1 MNAEVDKLRIAKLVN
16 VSTSLNNF
24 LKKVDDSDVDKLQ
37 IVPTDLEKKRNLVK
51 NEVVKNTKFNTIKT
65 K

>member
-16 VSTSLNNF
+16 VPTSLNNF
-24 LKKVDDSDVDKLQ
+24 LKKVDDTDVDKLQ

>member
-16 VSTSLNNF
+16 VPTSLNNF

>member
-16 VSTSLNNF
+16 VPTSLNNF

-51 NEVVKNTKFNTIKT
+51 NEVVKNTKLNTIKT

>member
-16 VSTSLNNF
+16 VPTSLNNF

-37 IVPTDLEKKRNLVK
+37 IVPTDLGKK
-51 NEVVKNTKFNTIKT
+51 NEFSEERSCEKH
-65 K
+65 

>member
-16 VSTSLNNF
+16 VPTSLNNF

-37 IVPTDLEKKRNLVK
+37 IVPTDLGKKMNLVK

>member
-16 VSTSLNNF
+16 VPTSLNNF

-37 IVPTDLEKKRNLVK
+37 IVPTDLGKKRNLVK
-51 NEVVKNTKFNTIKT
+51 KEVVKNTKFNTIKT